1 MMGILAS
8 PGPGSWA
15 ADINFGVAM
24 ARTRILIA
32 DDHVL
37 VAEAFRS
44 LLEPEYQIVGV
55 VTNGKNLLVAAK
67 KTVPDVVLLDLGMP
81 LFNGLDAGQELKKL
95 MPKVKIVVITMNEDP
110 EVASTVLRNWA
121 SSYLLKKS
129 ASIELTQAITE
140 VLRGHSYVTPSI
152 AQKVMFEFIRDPN
165 QRRSKQ
171 LTQRQ
176 RQVLQ
181 LLAEGHS
188 MKEAAGVLNI
198 AVRTIAFHKYRIM
211 EDFGLK
217 NNADLVRLA
226 IREHLISET

>member
-1 MMGILAS
+1 MN
-8 PGPGSWA
+8 
-15 ADINFGVAM
+15 DIKQ
-24 ARTRILIA
+24 IA
-32 DDHVL
+32 IVDDHAMFRKGLGALIGLFSNYSVL
-37 VAEAFRS
+37 FDAA
-44 LLEPEYQIVGV
+44 
-55 VTNGKNLLVAAK
+55 NGKDFIQQLK
-67 KTVPDVVLLDLGMP
+67 EKQIPDIVLLDLGMP
-81 LFNGLDAGQELKKL
+81 LFNGLDAGQELKRIL
-95 MPKVKIVVITMNEDP
+95 PKIKIIVITMNEDP

-129 ASIELTQAITE
+129 ASIELTQAIAE
-140 VLRGHSYVTPSI
+140 VLRGRSYVTPSI

-188 MKEAAGVLNI
+188 MKEAASVLNI
-198 AVRTIAFHKYRIM
+198 AVRAIAFHKYRIM
-211 EDFGLK
+211 EDFALK

>member
-1 MMGILAS
+1 
-8 PGPGSWA
+8 
-15 ADINFGVAM
+15 M
-24 ARTRILIA
+24 ARARILIA

-44 LLEPEYQIVGV
+44 LLEPQYQIVGV
-55 VTNGKNLLVAAK
+55 VNDGRSLLAAAK
-67 KTVPDVVLLDLGMP
+67 KTSPDVVLLDLGMP
-81 LFNGLDAGQELKKL
+81 LFNGVDAGQSLSKML
-95 MPKVKIVVITMNEDP
+95 PKVKIIVITMNEDP
-110 EVASTVLRNWA
+110 EVASMVLRSWA

-129 ASIELTQAITE
+129 ASIELTQAIAE
-140 VLRGHSYVTPSI
+140 VLHGRSYVTPSI
-152 AQKVMFEFIRDPN
+152 AQKVMYEFIRDPN
-165 QRRSKQ
+165 QRRPKE

-181 LLAEGHS
+181 LLAEGNS
-188 MKEAAGVLNI
+188 MKEAAAVLNI

-226 IREHLISET
+226 IREHLIPEG